1 MSDTPPVDVSARRP
15 VSGDERPAWAVFSG
29 RSVVWW
35 TRFLSPGFRHC
46 LAVIDEGRRWLV
58 VDPLTTRTEIRRI
71 DRATVPDLPRRLA
84 ALGLIVVPVRARPA
98 RRPLPRRPRT
108 CVEVVKRALGIDAP
122 SALTP
127 RQLHRRLI
135 REAAFP
141 APSTPFE
148 TPR

>member
-1 MSDTPPVDVSARRP
+1 VSEAPRTDVSTRGPA
-15 VSGDERPAWAVFSG
+15 SGIERPAWAVFSG
-29 RSVVWW
+29 RTVVWW

-46 LAVIDEGRRWLV
+46 LAVVDEGRRWLV
-58 VDPLTTRTEIRRI
+58 VDPLTTRTEVRRI
-71 DRATVPDLPRRLA
+71 DRATVPDLPRRLE

-122 SALTP
+122 LVVTP
-127 RQLHRRLI
+127 RQLHRRLV

-141 APSTPFE
+141 APPTPFE